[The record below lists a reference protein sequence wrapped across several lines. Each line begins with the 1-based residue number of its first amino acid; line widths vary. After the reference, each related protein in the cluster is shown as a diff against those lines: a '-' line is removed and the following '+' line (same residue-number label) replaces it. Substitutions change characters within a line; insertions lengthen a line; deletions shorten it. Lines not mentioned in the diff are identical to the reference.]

1 MARYTYAA
9 LALATSILTGCG
21 AEDQLTFDSR
31 ATDIQSCVTGDWT
44 ETSTLANELT
54 TNGTISFSNDG
65 YVQVEYVKYNSYF
78 QELYDNVEGNLYKIF
93 FPSSPTEFNYEP
105 YTAHVTVY
113 AWKTQ
118 GDVLLLSDLL
128 QSSLVSGDTEDGTL
142 NDARSELEP
151 QSWDINSLVFRGYN
165 VHCDDNFTSEI
176 LAAYQKYTENFV
188 LVSEDPLVY
197 LNDYREYQAGGEEL
211 SMRRLTTLELE
222 DNGSFTISAEITY
235 PDNPSGNFS
244 GSSSGVYQ
252 YGADQIVLTYPGCTS
267 CSEQRLYDRG
277 TILSESAVYMERK

>member
-1 MARYTYAA
+1 MARYTYAT

-21 AEDQLTFDSR
+21 AEDQLAFDSR

-44 ETSTLANELT
+44 EESTVAGDFT
-54 TNGTISFSNDG
+54 TNGTISFSDDG
-65 YVQVEYVKYNSYF
+65 YVQVEYVKYNSYI
-78 QELYDNVEGNLYKIF
+78 QEVYDNIEDNLYKIF
-93 FPSSPTEFNYEP
+93 FPSSPTEFVYEP

-118 GDVLLLSDLL
+118 NDVLLLSDLL
-128 QSSLVSGDTEDGTL
+128 QSSLVSGDTEDETL

-151 QSWDINSLVFRGYN
+151 QSWDIDSLVFRGYN

-176 LAAYQKYTENFV
+176 LASYQRYKENYV
-188 LVSEDPLVY
+188 LISEDPLVY

-211 SMRRLTTLELE
+211 SMLRLTTLELE

-252 YGADQIVLTYPGCTS
+252 YDADQIVLTYPRCTS

-277 TILSESAVYMERK
+277 TILSESAIFMERK